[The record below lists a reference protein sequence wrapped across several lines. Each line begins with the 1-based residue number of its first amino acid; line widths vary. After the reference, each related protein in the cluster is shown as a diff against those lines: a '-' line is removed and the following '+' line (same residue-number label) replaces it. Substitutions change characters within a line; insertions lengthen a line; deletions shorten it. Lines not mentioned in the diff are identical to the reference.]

1 MKDTFKLSQPPYN
14 KFFHINS
21 ILSRIHYANNLFDN
35 IPEGEAAILVNNV
48 GMGLPRTTIFETK
61 PQDIEEIIKTNIF
74 S

>member
-1 MKDTFKLSQPPYN
+1 
-14 KFFHINS
+14 
-21 ILSRIHYANNLFDN
+21 LFDN

-61 PQDIEEIIKTNIF
+61 PQDIEDIIKTNIF